1 MNKETAKAVSPC
13 VNSICEKKNISINI
27 FVATHKRYRMPLDDI
42 YIPIHVGKAGKSLNL
57 GIQTDDTG
65 ENISEKNPNFCE
77 LTALYWIWKNFES
90 DYVGLAHY
98 RRHFVMK
105 YKKNKWDRLISRSE
119 AEIIL
124 KKVDVILPQKRKYYI
139 ESNYSHYIHG
149 HKKESLDKAIEILKR
164 DYPQY
169 SEACDIVM
177 KCSWAHMFNM
187 FVMKK
192 DLFNDYCKWLFSILF
207 KLEDELDIS
216 SYSVF
221 EARVF
226 GRISELFLDVWIK
239 KNNIDYM
246 EVPVLFMESQS
257 WIHKS
262 LSFIGRKFGFIKKNE
277 KY

>member
-1 MNKETAKAVSPC
+1 MDAVSSYMGST
-13 VNSICEKKNISINI
+13 NENKKISINI
-27 FVATHKRYRMPLDDI
+27 LVATHKKYRMPLDDI
-42 YIPIHVGKAGKSLNL
+42 YFPIHVGKSGKSLKL

-65 ENISEKNPNFCE
+65 DNISEKNPNFCE

-98 RRHFVMK
+98 RRHFVTK
-105 YKKNKWDRLISRSE
+105 KSKNKWDRLLSRSE
-119 AEIIL
+119 AETFL
-124 KKVDVILPQKRKYYI
+124 QKVDVILPQKRKYYI

-149 HKKESLDKAIEILKR
+149 HTKESLDKAIEILKR

-177 KCSWAHMFNM
+177 KRSWAHMFNM

-192 DLFNDYCKWLFSILF
+192 ELFNDYCEWLFSILF

-216 SYSVF
+216 SYSSF

-226 GRISELFLDVWIK
+226 GRVSEIFFDVWIE
-239 KNNIDYM
+239 KNNINYK
-246 EVPVLFMESQS
+246 EVPVLFMENQS

-262 LSFIGRKFGFIKKNE
+262 LSFIGRKFGLIKKNE